1 MEAILLKAYW
11 SLADIQTYLGCGRT
25 TASKIKQEA
34 MKLNGGCVY
43 DAYLVKRDSVLLALN
58 LDPER
63 ELMVVKEHMQFNKI

>member
-1 MEAILLKAYW
+1 MDKILLKAYW

-34 MKLNGGCVY
+34 LKLNGGCVY
-43 DAYLVKRDSVLLALN
+43 DAYLVKRDSVLRALN
-58 LDPER
+58 LDPDR